1 MHQQCVFYL
10 RDFFFTHFVFKDGF
24 QETTTRPSRMNKY
37 RNWWQLL
44 SSERIV
50 KYNWTNIL
58 IRTLSLPSHLSFVLA
73 FLTMWMSMAMIQII
87 LNQSFHCWKPP
98 KTYCLFSFCGNF
110 SRWQQLVFED
120 IVWTCKLICQDW
132 LKAEGYLK
140 LGVMHN
146 SNIFV
151 PTKISTLNNKEKY
164 EVYLK
169 SSCMLNQNIFS
180 LCMASFTIKL
190 DAFLPCCKLTTG

>member
-1 MHQQCVFYL
+1 
-10 RDFFFTHFVFKDGF
+10 
-24 QETTTRPSRMNKY
+24 
-37 RNWWQLL
+37 
-44 SSERIV
+44 
-50 KYNWTNIL
+50 
-58 IRTLSLPSHLSFVLA
+58 
-73 FLTMWMSMAMIQII
+73 MIKII
-87 LNQSFHCWKPP
+87 LNQSFHCWKSP

-180 LCMASFTIKL
+180 LCMASYALKTGCFSALVQTYHWIRDKTLFSMQKL
-190 DAFLPCCKLTTG
+190 FLELYDWGNPAILRNIVADLSW